1 MKWENQNGSRKVQS
15 GEVEMIVWKRN
26 GGGVAAMIAGLHSA
40 KMTLK
45 KVNVPAKKASKAL
58 EVSVES
64 SRLFC

>member
-1 MKWENQNGSRKVQS
+1 
-15 GEVEMIVWKRN
+15 
-26 GGGVAAMIAGLHSA
+26 MIAGLHSA